1 MAREEETTKNMTKE
15 FKSIMILD
23 LNQTLRTKGF
33 WIYAILFGGFVGFMF
48 VSGITE
54 TQIIGFV
61 GLGRLMVT
69 FMQVCMVIIPI
80 YVLITVV
87 RSIVGDKENNVMEY
101 MLSLPVSLNDYYWGK
116 FVAKFIVTYIPLFVS
131 LLGAVI
137 WGSITHLDIPWG
149 MFYLYSA
156 LLAAM
161 VFCFLGIGM
170 FISVYARSQDMAVS
184 SAFVSWLILV
194 AFIDLLLMGML
205 LKFRVSPELVI
216 SLGMLNPL
224 QVFRVGVLVLF
235 DPKLT
240 VMGPAAYFVL
250 DTVNRIVFIIFSVLY
265 PFSLGLLF
273 GWLGNRRF
281 NRKDVV

>member
-1 MAREEETTKNMTKE
+1 MIKLITKE
-15 FKSIMILD
+15 FRSVLKLD

-33 WIYAILFGGFVGFMF
+33 WIYSILFGGFIAFLF

-101 MLSLPVSLNDYYWGK
+101 MLSLPVSFSDFFWGK
-116 FVAKFIVTYIPLFVS
+116 FVAKFIVIYIPLFVS
-131 LLGAVI
+131 LLLAVI
-137 WGSITHLDIPWG
+137 WGAISNLDIPWN
-149 MFYLYSA
+149 MFFLYSA

-170 FISVYARSQDMAVS
+170 LISVYARSQDFAVS
-184 SAFVSWLILV
+184 FAFVIWLILV
-194 AFIDLLLMGML
+194 AFIDLLLMGIL
-205 LKFRVSPELVI
+205 LKFRVDPQWVI
-216 SLGMLNPL
+216 GVGMLNPL

-240 VMGPAAYFVL
+240 VMGPAAYFIL
-250 DTVNRIVFIIFSVLY
+250 DTVSRSAFIVFSILY
-265 PFSLGLLF
+265 PISIGLLF
-273 GWLGNRRF
+273 AWWGNRRF
-281 NRKDVV
+281 NNKDVI

>member
-1 MAREEETTKNMTKE
+1 MAKG
-15 FKSIMILD
+15 FKSILVLD
-23 LNQTLRTKGF
+23 LNQSLRSKGF
-33 WIYAILFGGFVGFMF
+33 WIYSILFGGFVAFMF

-87 RSIVGDKENNVMEY
+87 RSIVGDKESNVMEY
-101 MLSLPVSLNDYYWGK
+101 MLSLPVSLSDFYWGK
-116 FVAKFIVTYIPLFVS
+116 FIAKFIVIYIPLFVS
-131 LLGAVI
+131 LFGAVI
-137 WGSITHLDIPWG
+137 WGTITRLDIPWD
-149 MFYLYSA
+149 MFALYSF

-170 FISVYARSQDMAVS
+170 YISVYARSQELAVS
-184 SAFVSWLILV
+184 TAFVLWLLLV

-205 LKFRVSPELVI
+205 LKFRVNPELVI
-216 SLGMLNPL
+216 GLGMLNPL

-250 DTVNRIVFIIFSVLY
+250 DTVSRMTFIVFSVLY
-265 PFSLGLLF
+265 PTLLGLLL

-281 NRKDVV
+281 NRKDIL